1 MPTQKAEELGLPLA
15 DLAVLPSDGPESCPR
30 NGPAGPP
37 RSRLDSCLA
46 GDLYRANIVVYFCK
60 VSLAGRA
67 PLDTMGLHEF
77 ACRHFDAGARPT
89 ESLAIITALAKLK
102 PGLKPW
108 RFDVGF
114 ARARFAV
121 RQGARNVVRRRSR
134 S

>member
-1 MPTQKAEELGLPLA
+1 MPAQCPCWPSRPPL
-15 DLAVLPSDGPESCPR
+15 EPR
-30 NGPAGPP
+30 I
-37 RSRLDSCLA
+37 A

-67 PLDTMGLHEF
+67 PLDTMSLHEF

-89 ESLAIITALAKLK
+89 ESLAIVTALAKLK

-121 RQGARNVVRRRSR
+121 RQGARNVVGGRSR